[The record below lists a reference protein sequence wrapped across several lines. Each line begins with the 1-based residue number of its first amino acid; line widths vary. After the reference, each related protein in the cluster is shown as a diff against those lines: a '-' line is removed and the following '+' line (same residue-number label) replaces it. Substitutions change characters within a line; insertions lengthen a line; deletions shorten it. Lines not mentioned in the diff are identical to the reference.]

1 MKELVIISG
10 KGGTGKTLIT
20 ASFSVLKKDSVIAD
34 CDVDTP
40 NLHLLLKPDIISEED
55 YFGPK
60 VAVLNKSKC
69 IKCGKCM
76 EKSLCRFHAIEG
88 GEMPVFNSFY
98 CRGCKVCTIVCPT
111 DAITLEERKAGK
123 IYRGHVEHM
132 PVIYGQLLP
141 GYLGSGK
148 MVVQIKNMA
157 KNVALKENKDLVM
170 IDGSAGLGC
179 NVIAALSNADMA
191 LLITEPTM
199 SGISDLIRILE
210 VTDYFQI
217 PVSVCINKCGINRE
231 NEKKIVDYCNE
242 QGIRVS
248 GKLSFDRELAVNN
261 KGEIPLISS
270 PESNLSEDI
279 RNLWHEI
286 FMLLK

>member
-10 KGGTGKTLIT
+10 KGGTGKTLLT
-20 ASFSVLKKDSVIAD
+20 ASFSVLEKDSVIAD

-40 NLHLLLKPDIISEED
+40 NLHLLLKPDIISEE
-55 YFGPK
+55 YYYGPK

-69 IKCGKCM
+69 IMCGKCM
-76 EKSLCRFHAIEG
+76 EKNLCRFHAIEE

-111 DAITLEERKAGK
+111 CAITLEERRAGK
-123 IYRGHVEHM
+123 IYKGHIEHM

-141 GYLGSGK
+141 GFLGSGK

-157 KNVALKENKDLVM
+157 KNIALKEDKDLVI
-170 IDGSAGLGC
+170 IDSSAGLGC
-179 NVIAALSNADMA
+179 NVISSLSNADFA
-191 LLITEPTM
+191 LIVTEPTL
-199 SGISDLIRILE
+199 SGISDLIRILD

-242 QGIRVS
+242 QGIKVS
-248 GKLSFDRELAVNN
+248 GKLSFDRELAMNN

-270 PESNLSEDI
+270 PESKLSKEI
-279 RNLWHEI
+279 INLWHEVSL
-286 FMLLK
+286 LLK

>member
-55 YFGPK
+55 YYGPK

-76 EKSLCRFHAIEG
+76 EKNLCRFHAIEA

-111 DAITLEERKAGK
+111 GAITLEERKAGK
-123 IYRGHVEHM
+123 IYRGHVGHM

-170 IDGSAGLGC
+170 IDSSAGLGC

-191 LLITEPTM
+191 LLVTEPTM

-210 VTDYFQI
+210 VIDYFQI

-248 GKLSFDRELAVNN
+248 GKLSFDRELALNN

-270 PESNLSEDI
+270 PESNLSEEI
-279 RNLWHEI
+279 RNLWHEVS
-286 FMLLK
+286 MLLK